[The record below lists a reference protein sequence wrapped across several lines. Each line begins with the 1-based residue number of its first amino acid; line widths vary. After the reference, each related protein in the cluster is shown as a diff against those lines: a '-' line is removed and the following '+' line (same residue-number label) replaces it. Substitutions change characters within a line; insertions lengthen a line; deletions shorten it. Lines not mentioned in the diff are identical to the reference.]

1 MCLEEV
7 GLHSAL
13 SPSLSSPK
21 TANIQKE
28 NAKFQKKKKLN
39 HWENRNIFLLKCL
52 LHLILCISLHSC
64 N

>member
-28 NAKFQKKKKLN
+28 NAKFQKKKKVKSLGKQK
-39 HWENRNIFLLKCL
+39 HFSFKMFTSSYPMHIFT
-52 LHLILCISLHSC
+52 
-64 N
+64 